1 MGART
6 QGAGGAPEQNHR
18 ARPDADSQ
26 PDNTLEL
33 LGQREQ
39 GGEWGSLREAGEG
52 QSRDQQKPSEH
63 RCPKLKSEGSLALH
77 QPCMDIQPLGNSTCP
92 RGQHL
97 FSGSPE
103 SS

>member
-39 GGEWGSLREAGEG
+39 GGEWGS
-52 QSRDQQKPSEH
+52 S
-63 RCPKLKSEGSLALH
+63 
-77 QPCMDIQPLGNSTCP
+77 
-92 RGQHL
+92 
-97 FSGSPE
+97 
-103 SS
+103 

>member
-33 LGQREQ
+33 LGQRVQ
-39 GGEWGSLREAGEG
+39 GGEWGS
-52 QSRDQQKPSEH
+52 S
-63 RCPKLKSEGSLALH
+63 
-77 QPCMDIQPLGNSTCP
+77 
-92 RGQHL
+92 
-97 FSGSPE
+97 
-103 SS
+103 